1 MQVANSPWA
10 SLHFQVS
17 RVFGR
22 VDLKYQKGKGHTGR
36 RIWYLMKGMNGRKD
50 REYKTIENSSP
61 SRLALYDILESR
73 ALYQLL
79 PFTDGIPKHF

>member
-1 MQVANSPWA
+1 
-10 SLHFQVS
+10 
-17 RVFGR
+17 
-22 VDLKYQKGKGHTGR
+22 
-36 RIWYLMKGMNGRKD
+36 MKGMNGRKD
-50 REYKTIENSSP
+50 REYKTIEDFSP

>member
-1 MQVANSPWA
+1 MIIDEGDEWE
-10 SLHFQVS
+10 
-17 RVFGR
+17 
-22 VDLKYQKGKGHTGR
+22 
-36 RIWYLMKGMNGRKD
+36 KD
-50 REYKTIENSSP
+50 REYKTIEDFSP